1 MKVVPGELAPLA
13 GWSLGQPLGVDK
25 VTVILEVG
33 EQKFSRAV
41 TYKVK

>member
-1 MKVVPGELAPLA
+1 MKVVPRELTPLG
-13 GWSLGQPLGVDK
+13 GWSLGQPLGLDR

-33 EQKFSRAV
+33 EPKFSGAV